1 MHLLFVHFGALFFF
15 SNNKSIRYKIYEN
28 DYLYYEW
35 CKLNDKV
42 NAYLLRLSKMKTKFW
57 L

>member
-1 MHLLFVHFGALFFF
+1 VHLLLARFGALFLF
-15 SNNKSIRYKIYEN
+15 SNNKSIGYKRFEN
-28 DYLYYEW
+28 VYLYYEW

-42 NAYLLRLSKMKTKFW
+42 NAYLLGLSKMKPRFC